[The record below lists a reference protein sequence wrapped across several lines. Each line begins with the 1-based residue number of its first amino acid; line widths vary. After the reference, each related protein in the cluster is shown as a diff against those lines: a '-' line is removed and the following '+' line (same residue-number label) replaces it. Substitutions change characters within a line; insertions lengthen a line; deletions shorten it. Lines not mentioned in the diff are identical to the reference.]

1 MGIAHRWRRALVHGV
16 HQRLCSPFGRC
27 PQETLVLES
36 PTKVVSLRRRIGE
49 VVGGRG
55 EGQDEAA
62 KRDNRPG
69 LAISELERL
78 RWLIV
83 QAMDNLAEQVLGQI
97 QTTRDI
103 AEQTE
108 SLLLQVQLPGT
119 EPEPGDRTEHH
130 LRQVRNQIEE
140 AIRNIPESSW
150 DDFAQTCT
158 QLARTVR
165 RVQDVVD

>member
-1 MGIAHRWRRALVHGV
+1 MGIAHRWRRTLVHGV
-16 HQRLCSPFGRC
+16 HQAALQSFRPLPAGD
-27 PQETLVLES
+27 PDVGITD
-36 PTKVVSLRRRIGE
+36 KVVSLRKRIGE